1 MDKTVACIVF
11 GAAVGIL
18 TFALSDASFI
28 QGLGASL
35 ITSASILLVIDV
47 VLWKPLYPA
56 LEEILRTDGAITIG
70 DVETVTG
77 TDLNDDGEVG

>member
-1 MDKTVACIVF
+1 MDKTVACLVF
-11 GAAVGIL
+11 GATVGIL
-18 TFALSDASFI
+18 TFALSEASFL

-47 VLWKPLYPA
+47 VLWKPLYPT
-56 LEEILRTDGAITIG
+56 LEEILRADGAITIK